1 MRRTRRA
8 GGSSAAR
15 RRSIVGGR
23 GERRARNS
31 PTGTRTDSSRARSSD
46 EEAAARGGCVPDE
59 GQRASEPAVSAWER
73 AKRRNV
79 RRRNVGECRRERRRK
94 RETRTRAYLT
104 SRRRGY
110 RGWRERDRYRVQG
123 ASVRERTGVGLVRRM
138 GMPIEWRGRRRGG
151 DRRREGDWGRAKSA
165 ALDRNTAVSCA
176 RATRTAWSARKRT
189 RRPESRT

>member
-8 GGSSAAR
+8 GGSAAR
-15 RRSIVGGR
+15 RRSS
-23 GERRARNS
+23 RRKRRTPRNS
-31 PTGTRTDSSRARSSD
+31 PTGTRTDSSARSSD
-46 EEAAARGGCVPDE
+46 EEAVRGGCVPDE
-59 GQRASEPAVSAWER
+59 GQRASEPAVRAWER
-73 AKRRNV
+73 AKRRKACD
-79 RRRNVGECRRERRRK
+79 GETWRMSRERRRK

-104 SRRRGY
+104 SRG
-110 RGWRERDRYRVQG
+110 GDIGGG
-123 ASVRERTGVGLVRRM
+123 ASERGIGTGCERARENGRRVVRRM
-138 GMPIEWRGRRRGG
+138 GMPIEWRGTGAE

>member
-8 GGSSAAR
+8 GGKR
-15 RRSIVGGR
+15 RGGGVVGGR
-23 GERRARNS
+23 GERRAKFADGNKDGFS
-31 PTGTRTDSSRARSSD
+31 ARSSD
-46 EEAAARGGCVPDE
+46 EEAVRGGCVPDE
-59 GQRASEPAVSAWER
+59 GQRASEPAGRAWER

-79 RRRNVGECRRERRRK
+79 RRRAWRMSRERGRK

-104 SRRRGY
+104 SRGGDIGGGESEKGIGTGCERARENGRR
-110 RGWRERDRYRVQG
+110 V
-123 ASVRERTGVGLVRRM
+123 VRRM
-138 GMPIEWRGRRRGG
+138 GMPIEWRGTGAE